1 LRTLCGEEELACYF
15 LCVLTHAGK
24 ISHQLME
31 EKALREFNKFD
42 QTRRLEADQTPS
54 DFDKFVEE
62 MNKQAPPKPKTP

>member
-1 LRTLCGEEELACYF
+1 
-15 LCVLTHAGK
+15 
-24 ISHQLME
+24 ME

-42 QTRRLEADQTPS
+42 QTRRLEADQIPS